1 MTENEPIQQGTT
13 VELDHDHD
21 GHDKPC
27 TECAAGYRRLMV
39 LTAATTFAA
48 AIALIVLAAT
58 AWLAWEA
65 KCG

>member
-1 MTENEPIQQGTT
+1 MSDKETEQGTT

-21 GHDKPC
+21 VHNEPC
-27 TECAAGYRRLMV
+27 TECAAGYRRLMI

-48 AIALIVLAAT
+48 AIALIFLAAT

-65 KCG
+65 KCA

>member
-1 MTENEPIQQGTT
+1 MTDKETEQGTT
-13 VELDHDHD
+13 VAIDHDHD
-21 GHDKPC
+21 SHDKPC

-48 AIALIVLAAT
+48 AIALILLAAT

-65 KCG
+65 RCA